1 MASKKSLRSKGSL
14 ILGLIV
20 SFLLILNLPAPP
32 NQPGN
37 ATPSKS
43 TYQPSPENLKMREW
57 FQDAKF
63 GLFVHWGIY
72 SILGDGEWVMNN
84 QGIPAKDYEKL
95 ASFFYSVY
103 FDPAEWVSLVKK
115 AGMKYIVITSRH
127 HDGFSMFKTKASDY
141 NIVQATPYGRD
152 VLKMLAEECQRQ
164 GVKLGFYYSLLDWH
178 HPDYFPRGATGH
190 RTGRPNQGQWENYI
204 QFMKIQLGELLTNYG
219 DILSIWLDGYWDKR
233 EANWHLDEIYDLIH
247 SFQPATLI
255 GNNHH
260 QMPFPGEDFQM
271 FEKDLPGQAT
281 QAFNVGQE
289 VSTLPLEMCETIN
302 HSWGFDLQDRNYKTP
317 RELIQLLIK
326 AAGYNTN
333 LLLNVGPMPN
343 GRIQPECVERL
354 EAMGEWLQK
363 NGESIYG
370 TRGGPVAPRPWGVT
384 TQKGKTVYVHI
395 LNYQDQALFLPGF
408 SFQIRQASIF
418 PGGSKIRFQKLK
430 EGLLLDLSSIKLN
443 EIDTIIK
450 LDLK

>member
-72 SILGDGEWVMNN
+72 SILG
-84 QGIPAKDYEKL
+84 A
-95 ASFFYSVY
+95 VY

-219 DILSIWLDGYWDKR
+219 DILSIWLDGYWGR
-233 EANWHLDEIYDLIH
+233 PLRLL
-247 SFQPATLI
+247 TLA
-255 GNNHH
+255 
-260 QMPFPGEDFQM
+260 
-271 FEKDLPGQAT
+271 K
-281 QAFNVGQE
+281 
-289 VSTLPLEMCETIN
+289 
-302 HSWGFDLQDRNYKTP
+302 K
-317 RELIQLLIK
+317 
-326 AAGYNTN
+326 
-333 LLLNVGPMPN
+333 
-343 GRIQPECVERL
+343 
-354 EAMGEWLQK
+354 
-363 NGESIYG
+363 
-370 TRGGPVAPRPWGVT
+370 
-384 TQKGKTVYVHI
+384 
-395 LNYQDQALFLPGF
+395 
-408 SFQIRQASIF
+408 
-418 PGGSKIRFQKLK
+418 
-430 EGLLLDLSSIKLN
+430 
-443 EIDTIIK
+443 
-450 LDLK
+450 

>member
-408 SFQIRQASIF
+408 KLKVHQASIF

-430 EGLLLDLSSIKLN
+430 EGLLLDLSSIKLD